1 MGRIPPIEARSAPL
15 LTRRFFE
22 RGDPGPL
29 LATLA
34 HVPELLE
41 VAAPFISVALGPSA
55 IELRVKE
62 LVILRTSARMG
73 CPFCTL
79 THAGIARRA
88 GIGRDEVA
96 ALMDSGSPPDS
107 SLGSALDPHDRAL
120 VTWVDAVVAGDRAV
134 AATAGAEVRT
144 RFGEAGLVELV
155 AVVGATMML
164 AVFSRT
170 LELAPDARTVA
181 RLASEGLA

>member
-1 MGRIPPIEARSAPL
+1 MGRITPIEARSAPL
-15 LTRRFFE
+15 LVRSFFE

-29 LATLA
+29 IATLA

-41 VAAPFISVALGPSA
+41 VAAPFISIALGPSS

-62 LVILRTSARMG
+62 LVILRTSVLMG

-79 THAGIARRA
+79 THAGIARRT
-88 GIGRDEVA
+88 GIGRDEVEV
-96 ALMDSGSPPDS
+96 LMDSRSPLD
-107 SLGSALDPHDRAL
+107 SALDPHDRAL
-120 VTWVDAVVAGDRAV
+120 VVWVDAVVVGAPAD
-134 AATAGAEVRT
+134 TAGEEIRR

-170 LELAPDARTVA
+170 LKLAPDPRTVA
-181 RLASEGLA
+181 YLASEDLA

>member
-1 MGRIPPIEARSAPL
+1 MSRVEPIDARSAPL
-15 LTRRFFE
+15 LARRFFE

-41 VAAPFISVALGPSA
+41 VEAPFISVALGASS

-62 LVILRTSARMG
+62 LVILRTSALMG

-79 THAGIARRA
+79 THAGIALRT
-88 GIGRDEVA
+88 GIGRDEVE
-96 ALMDSGSPPDS
+96 ALMVRGSPLDATLGPD
-107 SLGSALDPHDRAL
+107 DRAL
-120 VTWVDAVVAGDRAV
+120 VAWVDGVVAGDRAR
-134 AATAGAEVRT
+134 AAGGTDEVRT
-144 RFGEAGLVELV
+144 RFGAAGLVELLT
-155 AVVGATMML
+155 VVGATMML

-170 LELAPDARTVA
+170 LELAPDPRTVA

>member
-1 MGRIPPIEARSAPL
+1 MGIVAPIGAPSAPL
-15 LTRRFFE
+15 LVRHLFE

-41 VAAPFISVALGPSA
+41 RAAPFISVALGASS
-55 IELRVKE
+55 IELRIKE
-62 LVILRTSARMG
+62 LVILRTSALMG

-79 THAGIARRA
+79 THAGMARRA
-88 GIGRDEVA
+88 GITKDEVA
-96 ALMDSGSPPDS
+96 ALMEPRSIPGD
-107 SLGSALDPHDRAL
+107 LLDPGDHAL
-120 VTWVDAVVAGDRAV
+120 VAWVDAVVAGDRAG
-134 AATAGAEVRT
+134 AAAARDEVQT

-170 LELAPDARTVA
+170 LELSPDPRTVA
-181 RLASEGLA
+181 RLASERLA

>member
-1 MGRIPPIEARSAPL
+1 MGRVTPIEARSAPPL
-15 LTRRFFE
+15 VRRFFE

-34 HVPELLE
+34 QVPELLE
-41 VAAPFISVALGPSA
+41 VAAPFISAVLGASS

-62 LVILRTSARMG
+62 LVILRTSALMG

-96 ALMDSGSPPDS
+96 ALMEPRPIPGGLPDP
-107 SLGSALDPHDRAL
+107 DDQAL
-120 VTWVDAVVAGDRAV
+120 VAWVDAVVAGGR
-134 AATAGAEVRT
+134 AGAAASEDDVRS

-170 LELAPDARTVA
+170 LELAADPRTVA
-181 RLASEGLA
+181 HLASEGLA